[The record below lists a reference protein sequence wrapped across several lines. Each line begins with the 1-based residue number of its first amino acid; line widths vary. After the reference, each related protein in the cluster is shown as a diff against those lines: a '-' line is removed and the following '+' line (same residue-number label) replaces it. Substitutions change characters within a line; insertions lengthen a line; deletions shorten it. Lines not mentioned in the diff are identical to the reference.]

1 MKGLAE
7 FMTTEKVNLGLDDY
21 NDEDFEDGFEETQP
35 QTLSQVDLPKFRVE
49 GFWGERLDKVL
60 AAHLPDVS
68 RARLAKLI
76 ENGSVKL
83 NGAVTTKIRAK
94 ATEGDEIELLE
105 PPKLDEA
112 LAFEPQ
118 SFVEFEV
125 IYEDPSIIVVNKPA
139 GLVVHPG
146 AGNPDGTLLN
156 GLLYH
161 FPELK
166 DVPRAGIVH
175 RLDRDTTGLMVVD
188 FVVDVPIGRD
198 PKSRIRFKGFPGST
212 GVRAKPA
219 RTRARA
225 VGWSSVDGIPASWVA
240 CRLDT
245 GRTHQIRVHLTGE
258 DLPLIGDQLYRGR
271 APGIAVKVENFLE
284 FHRQALHASRLGLI
298 HPATGEE
305 MEWFVE
311 PPEDMI
317 DLMEQLGFGPWDR
330 PVTVFEKK

>member
-1 MKGLAE
+1 
-7 FMTTEKVNLGLDDY
+7 MTTEKVNLGLDDY

-175 RLDRDTTGLMVVD
+175 RLDRDTTGLMVVARTLAAQTNLVRQLQERTVKREYWALTMGTAAED

-198 PKSRIRFKGFPGST
+198 PKSRIRFKGFP
-212 GVRAKPA
+212 
-219 RTRARA
+219 
-225 VGWSSVDGIPASWVA
+225 
-240 CRLDT
+240 
-245 GRTHQIRVHLTGE
+245 
-258 DLPLIGDQLYRGR
+258 
-271 APGIAVKVENFLE
+271 VK
-284 FHRQALHASRLGLI
+284 
-298 HPATGEE
+298 
-305 MEWFVE
+305 
-311 PPEDMI
+311 
-317 DLMEQLGFGPWDR
+317 
-330 PVTVFEKK
+330 

>member
-156 GLLYH
+156 GLPFPFSGIKRRAACGHRASAGSRYH
-161 FPELK
+161 RSHGGGAHAR
-166 DVPRAGIVH
+166 RADESG
-175 RLDRDTTGLMVVD
+175 
-188 FVVDVPIGRD
+188 P
-198 PKSRIRFKGFPGST
+198 S
-212 GVRAKPA
+212 
-219 RTRARA
+219 
-225 VGWSSVDGIPASWVA
+225 AS
-240 CRLDT
+240 
-245 GRTHQIRVHLTGE
+245 GTHG
-258 DLPLIGDQLYRGR
+258 
-271 APGIAVKVENFLE
+271 
-284 FHRQALHASRLGLI
+284 QA
-298 HPATGEE
+298 
-305 MEWFVE
+305 
-311 PPEDMI
+311 
-317 DLMEQLGFGPWDR
+317 
-330 PVTVFEKK
+330 

>member
-175 RLDRDTTGLMVVD
+175 RLDRDTTGLMVV
-188 FVVDVPIGRD
+188 
-198 PKSRIRFKGFPGST
+198 
-212 GVRAKPA
+212 A
-219 RTRARA
+219 RTLAEYRRTGLLVSHDARRADES
-225 VGWSSVDGIPASWVA
+225 GPPAS
-240 CRLDT
+240 
-245 GRTHQIRVHLTGE
+245 GTHG
-258 DLPLIGDQLYRGR
+258 
-271 APGIAVKVENFLE
+271 
-284 FHRQALHASRLGLI
+284 QA
-298 HPATGEE
+298 
-305 MEWFVE
+305 
-311 PPEDMI
+311 
-317 DLMEQLGFGPWDR
+317 
-330 PVTVFEKK
+330 

>member
-35 QTLSQVDLPKFRVE
+35 QTLSQVDLPKFRV
-49 GFWGERLDKVL
+49 
-60 AAHLPDVS
+60 
-68 RARLAKLI
+68 
-76 ENGSVKL
+76 
-83 NGAVTTKIRAK
+83 
-94 ATEGDEIELLE
+94 EGDEIELLE

-175 RLDRDTTGLMVVD
+175 RLDRDHRPHG
-188 FVVDVPIGRD
+188 GGAHAR
-198 PKSRIRFKGFPGST
+198 
-212 GVRAKPA
+212 RADESGP
-219 RTRARA
+219 
-225 VGWSSVDGIPASWVA
+225 PAS
-240 CRLDT
+240 
-245 GRTHQIRVHLTGE
+245 GTHG
-258 DLPLIGDQLYRGR
+258 
-271 APGIAVKVENFLE
+271 
-284 FHRQALHASRLGLI
+284 QA
-298 HPATGEE
+298 
-305 MEWFVE
+305 
-311 PPEDMI
+311 
-317 DLMEQLGFGPWDR
+317 
-330 PVTVFEKK
+330 